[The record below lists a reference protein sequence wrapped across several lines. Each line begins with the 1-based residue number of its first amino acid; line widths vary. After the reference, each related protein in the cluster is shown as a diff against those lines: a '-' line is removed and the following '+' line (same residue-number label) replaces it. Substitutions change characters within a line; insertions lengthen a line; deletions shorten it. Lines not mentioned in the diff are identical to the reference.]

1 LFVKG
6 VWVGLCSWRVP
17 AEDRHPFRT
26 LFLNDEDIEDVMVT
40 FVSTL
45 LIGAVAGWVF
55 EQKHGSELLRWSR
68 QKRMQMRALRRKG
81 ANPLDAWKPEQ

>member
-1 LFVKG
+1 
-6 VWVGLCSWRVP
+6 
-17 AEDRHPFRT
+17 
-26 LFLNDEDIEDVMVT
+26 MVT

-45 LIGAVAGWVF
+45 FIGAVAGWVF

-81 ANPLDAWKPEQ
+81 ANPLDAWKSEE

>member
-1 LFVKG
+1 MGRAVLLTGNGGERRPVS
-6 VWVGLCSWRVP
+6 VYLGL
-17 AEDRHPFRT
+17 A
-26 LFLNDEDIEDVMVT
+26 FLDDGDIMVT

-81 ANPLDAWKPEQ
+81 ASPLDAWKSEE